1 MKVDAKLVTEVSS
14 IMKLQFSETETNE
27 LVTELNHA
35 FAMLS
40 ALSEVDTEGVT
51 PTHYGGLGEAVFRKD
66 EPIANH
72 EQVKAM
78 LAQVRASE
86 NHMIEVPAMIDDGGA
101 GA

>member
-1 MKVDAKLVTEVSS
+1 MKVNAKLITEVSS
-14 IMKLQFSETETNE
+14 NMKLQFSETETND
-27 LVTELNHA
+27 LVIELNHA
-35 FAMLS
+35 FDMLS
-40 ALSEVDTEGVT
+40 TLSEVDTEGVI

-66 EPIANH
+66 EPVTNSK
-72 EQVKAM
+72 QVKEM